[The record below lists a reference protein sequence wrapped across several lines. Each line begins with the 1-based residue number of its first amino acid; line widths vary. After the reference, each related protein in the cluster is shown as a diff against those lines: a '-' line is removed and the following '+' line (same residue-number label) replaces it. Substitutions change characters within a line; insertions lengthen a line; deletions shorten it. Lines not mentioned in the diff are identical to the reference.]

1 MCIRDRVY
9 GYPMDEATRIAVET
23 CRQTVTKVD
32 TIYLVA
38 FNAEA
43 EAGYRAA
50 LGEE

>member
-1 MCIRDRVY
+1 
-9 GYPMDEATRIAVET
+9 VE
-23 CRQTVTKVD
+23 